1 MTPARSSKGKGEWE
15 NVESDAAIER
25 AAYES
30 IHPSIHPSIHS
41 PLGSPPS
48 VGDENVVPTAA
59 DVVQLLHSAKEM
71 LPRIKETLEVRSGW
85 RSETRLIDAMS
96 AMLCFLFQIQ
106 RIKLEKIVTEAETEQ
121 RDRAERPLTTPE
133 RVLMSSQADNREERG
148 QGSEE

>member
-1 MTPARSSKGKGEWE
+1 M
-15 NVESDAAIER
+15 
-25 AAYES
+25 
-30 IHPSIHPSIHS
+30 
-41 PLGSPPS
+41 
-48 VGDENVVPTAA
+48 
-59 DVVQLLHSAKEM
+59 AKRNSTR
-71 LPRIKETLEVRSGW
+71 LDS
-85 RSETRLIDAMS
+85 TRLIDAMS